1 MRGQA
6 IRTLTS
12 PTPVTIH
19 SVFDSDGRRI
29 AEDNETS
36 GAVIREYVWNGW
48 DPVAVIEG
56 GVISFVRAD
65 HIGRPV
71 FATNATRVKVWTAT
85 PALAGVLGRSGG

>member
-29 AEDNETS
+29 AEYNEGT
-36 GAVIREYVWNGW
+36 GALIREYVWNAW
-48 DPVAVIEG
+48 EPVAVIEG
-56 GVISFVRAD
+56 
-65 HIGRPV
+65 
-71 FATNATRVKVWTAT
+71 
-85 PALAGVLGRSGG
+85 